1 MQRASLVARSVPP
14 ASAGGRHRL
23 RRGLA
28 HALRR
33 VGAGSAPDAPSPML
47 CQSWRRH
54 TQGVE
59 TVVEDL
65 LHGDPEWH
73 RLAALPGLQEGWA
86 ELKVKAAAAIAEC
99 QARARRR
106 PRCPPVAPRARGGSP
121 ARPRWPCAL
130 VDTGGPG
137 VPPGAA
143 APADAGAPRR
153 ARVGGGAGGARAAA
167 GRAGGEPGGR
177 RARGGRGRRRCA
189 RRRVARAPALQRGRA
204 ARARLLPCCS
214 SASRA

>member
-106 PRCPPVAPRARGGSP
+106 PRCPPVAPRAPAAPMP
-121 ARPRWPCAL
+121 ARRPARAGRLAC
-130 VDTGGPG
+130 
-137 VPPGAA
+137 
-143 APADAGAPRR
+143 APARR
-153 ARVGGGAGGARAAA
+153 HPPMAARRPARA
-167 GRAGGEPGGR
+167 GRLAYAP
-177 RARGGRGRRRCA
+177 A
-189 RRRVARAPALQRGRA
+189 RRRPPIA
-204 ARARLLPCCS
+204 AR
-214 SASRA
+214 

>member
-1 MQRASLVARSVPP
+1 
-14 ASAGGRHRL
+14 
-23 RRGLA
+23 
-28 HALRR
+28 
-33 VGAGSAPDAPSPML
+33 ML

-121 ARPRWPCAL
+121 ARPRAGTPRWP
-130 VDTGGPG
+130 
-137 VPPGAA
+137 
-143 APADAGAPRR
+143 PADPRARGGSPTRPRAGAPR
-153 ARVGGGAGGARAAA
+153 
-167 GRAGGEPGGR
+167 
-177 RARGGRGRRRCA
+177 
-189 RRRVARAPALQRGRA
+189 
-204 ARARLLPCCS
+204 
-214 SASRA
+214 